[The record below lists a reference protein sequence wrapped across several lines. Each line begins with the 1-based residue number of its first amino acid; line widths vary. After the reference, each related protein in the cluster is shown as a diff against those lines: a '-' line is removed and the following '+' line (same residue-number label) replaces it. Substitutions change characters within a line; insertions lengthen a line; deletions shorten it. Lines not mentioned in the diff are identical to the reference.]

1 MISPECFDEI
11 LLPYLKRI
19 IATIRVAGLKVAMH
33 SCGAIGRVIPR
44 LIDAGVEILHPLQA
58 QAVGMDAVSLSQNK
72 KALIFLGGVDT
83 QRLLPFGTAREVY
96 DEVLRLRDIFGEGFI
111 VSPSHEALL
120 SNVPY
125 ENVAAMA
132 EAAKA

>member
-1 MISPECFDEI
+1 MISPECFDEF
-11 LLPYLKRI
+11 LLPYLRRI
-19 IATIRVAGLKVAMH
+19 VETIREAGLKVAMH

-58 QAVGMDAVSLSQNK
+58 KAAGMDAMSLSQYK
-72 KALIFLGGVDT
+72 KDLIFLGGVDT
-83 QRLLPFGTAREVY
+83 QHLLSFGTARQVT
-96 DEVLRLRDIFGEGFI
+96 DEVLRLRDQFGEGFI

-120 SNVPY
+120 PNVPY
-125 ENVAAMA
+125 ENVIAMA